1 MLMDFEVSASA
12 GALDSPIDMAWV
24 SHNVNRI
31 LGEDTVVVNEYDN
44 AMKQQINLLPGNYFC
59 TPHAGFL
66 GWAVGAALGAKLAD
80 REKTVIATV
89 GDGSYMF
96 AVPSACHFV
105 SAAYDLPILIIIY
118 NNQSWQAVKRATL
131 AVHPDGWAARTNR
144 FPLSDLQPTARF
156 EKICEAFGGYGE
168 RVENPEQIQPA
179 LNRALHAIQNEK
191 RQALLNIICK
201 QP

>member
-1 MLMDFEVSASA
+1 
-12 GALDSPIDMAWV
+12 
-24 SHNVNRI
+24 VNRI
-31 LGEDTVVVNEYDN
+31 LNEDTVVVNEYDN

-66 GWAVGAALGAKLAD
+66 GWAVGAALGAKLAN

-96 AVPSACHFV
+96 SVPSACHFV
-105 SAAYDLPILIIIY
+105 SAAYQLPILIIVY
-118 NNQSWQAVKRATL
+118 NNQSWHAVKRATL
-131 AVHPDGWAARTNR
+131 GVHPDGWAARTNR
-144 FPLSDLQPTARF
+144 FPLSDLEPTARY

-168 RVENPEQIQPA
+168 RVEHPGQIQPA
-179 LNRALHAIQNEK
+179 LNRALNAVQNEK

-201 QP
+201 HP